1 MNSILQ
7 DEKSSEKF
15 NALPYSDE
23 DFEKL
28 EERFKS
34 LFLLR
39 VLEIKEAS
47 EEAKRNYRE
56 ALKQYIKKSKQD
68 KQGLPGWQGLPGY
81 SKVYQDIWGT
91 WM

>member
-28 EERFKS
+28 EERFRS
-34 LFLLR
+34 LLLLT
-39 VLEIKEAS
+39 VLEIKES
-47 EEAKRNYRE
+47 
-56 ALKQYIKKSKQD
+56 L
-68 KQGLPGWQGLPGY
+68 
-81 SKVYQDIWGT
+81 
-91 WM
+91 

>member
-15 NALPYSDE
+15 NALPYPYE
-23 DFEKL
+23 EPEKL
-28 EERFKS
+28 EERFRS
-34 LFLLR
+34 LLLLT

-56 ALKQYIKKSKQD
+56 ALKRYINKE
-68 KQGLPGWQGLPGY
+68 
-81 SKVYQDIWGT
+81 
-91 WM
+91 

>member
-1 MNSILQ
+1 MEDINSILQ

-28 EERFKS
+28 EERFRS
-34 LFLLR
+34 LLLLTA
-39 VLEIKEAS
+39 LEEKEGS

-56 ALKQYIKKSKQD
+56 ALKRLINKE
-68 KQGLPGWQGLPGY
+68 
-81 SKVYQDIWGT
+81 
-91 WM
+91 